1 MGDIDETIDF
11 GVDCEY
17 LAKSN
22 NNVVPKL
29 DTLDLPDL
37 LDGDASDDHVVE
49 DPVVE
54 VAEEPVPEVVEDPV
68 VEVAEEL
75 VVEVAEDP
83 VPEVVVSEEH
93 ITLSFDD
100 EPSTDKPRTT
110 PIVPISG
117 VLAISIEPL
126 LEEPEPSNPNISPE
140 SPAIPKII
148 FIVPY
153 RNREQQ
159 LQTFKTQIKYILE
172 DYDSSEYSIYII
184 HQTDERIFNRGAIKN
199 IGFLMVKDKYP
210 NDYKNITL
218 VFNDVDTIPVQK
230 NLFHYDTTIGVV
242 KHFYGFTYTLG
253 GIVSIKA
260 GDFERVNGFPN
271 FWAWGY
277 EDNMFQSRIERAGI
291 KIDRSIFFVS
301 GDKNIMQKND
311 EIVREVNQSE
321 YDRYLRN
328 TPEGIYSIQNLD
340 YSIDAEGGFVNVKW
354 FTTGTIPAINQFRL
368 HDLRQGARPYDTTFG
383 LMFNNRRRGR
393 GIRMG
398 M

>member
-1 MGDIDETIDF
+1 MGDIDDTVILGE
-11 GVDCEY
+11 DCEY

-22 NNVVPKL
+22 NDYDVPKL
-29 DTLDLPDL
+29 NALDVPDILDTE
-37 LDGDASDDHVVE
+37 VVEEPVPEVAE
-49 DPVVE
+49 DPVV
-54 VAEEPVPEVVEDPV
+54 EVVEDPV
-68 VEVAEEL
+68 VEVVEDP
-75 VVEVAEDP
+75 VVEVVEEPVVEVVEDP
-83 VPEVVVSEEH
+83 VVEVVEDPVVEVVEDHVPEVVVSEEH
-93 ITLSFDD
+93 IT
-100 EPSTDKPRTT
+100 
-110 PIVPISG
+110 
-117 VLAISIEPL
+117 ISIEPL
-126 LEEPEPSNPNISPE
+126 SEESEPSNTDISLENPI
-140 SPAIPKII
+140 IPKII

-159 LQTFKTQIKYILE
+159 LQTFKTQMKYILE
-172 DYDSSEYSIYII
+172 DYDPAEYSIYII

-218 VFNDVDTIPVQK
+218 VFNDVDTIPVTK
-230 NLFHYDTTIGVV
+230 NLFHYETTAGVV
-242 KHFYGFTYTLG
+242 KHFFGFTYTLG

-291 KIDRSIFFVS
+291 KIDRSIFFLS

-340 YSIDAEGGFVNVKW
+340 YSIVAESGFVNVKW

-393 GIRMG
+393 GMRMG